1 MKKTMA
7 RPSKILTKEDLQ
19 RAMSQTRSN
28 RAAAR
33 YLHVSYNHYKKYAK
47 MYKTE
52 DGITFL
58 EAHMNQS
65 GKGIPKFLTGKGK
78 VPPLMDVIEGRVSPT
93 HFTPKKIKERLI
105 FEAILEEK
113 CARCDFSERR
123 VVDNRVPLIL
133 HHKNKNKKDFNLDNI
148 ELLCYNCSFLYGV
161 APITDDQVEKMED
174 YIETHGKDFD
184 WELDEHHIEH
194 LKELGLYEEENPGE
208 EYISRL

>member
-1 MKKTMA
+1 MA
-7 RPSKILTKEDLQ
+7 RPSKILTKEDLL

-47 MYKTE
+47 LYKDEET
-52 DGITFL
+52 GKTFL
-58 EAHMNQS
+58 EMHLNQA

-78 VPPLMDVIEGRVSPT
+78 LPPLMDVIEGRVSPA

-113 CARCDFSERR
+113 CNKCGFSERR
-123 VVDNRVPLIL
+123 VMDNRVPLIL
-133 HHKNKNKKDFNLDNI
+133 HHKNKNKKDFNLENI

-161 APITDDQVEKMED
+161 SPITDEQVDKMED
-174 YIETHGKDFD
+174 YVALLHSDYLFVYAGAKI
-184 WELDEHHIEH
+184 
-194 LKELGLYEEENPGE
+194 LKT
-208 EYISRL
+208 SHQR